1 MGERVLIIGGTGML
15 GHMVYYHLK
24 ETKKYDVFN
33 TVYRTKLTEDSVICD
48 VRNQDHLKSVLHKLN
63 PDVII
68 NCVGALIQE
77 SKTNPAN
84 AIYLNAMLPHILKQL
99 ADEINTKLIHVS
111 TDCVFSGKKGKY
123 AEDDF
128 RDADDVYG
136 RSKALGEI
144 FDTPHCT
151 LRTSIIGPELK
162 EEGQGLLHWF
172 SKQKGSVNGFSSV
185 MWSGVTTLE
194 LAKVIDMLISK
205 DLSGGVYQ
213 ITNGNPISKHNL
225 LVILRDFC
233 FCNNISIIPD
243 DNKKIDKSLLP
254 SLKHDFQVPTYTK
267 MIIEL
272 KKFMLDHEGLYT
284 NYYLN
289 HKAAN

>member
-1 MGERVLIIGGTGML
+1 ML
-15 GHMVYYHLK
+15 GHVVYYYLK
-24 ETKKYDVFN
+24 ETEKYDVLN
-33 TVYRTKLTEDSVICD
+33 TVYRNKLTPDSIICD
-48 VRNQDHLKSVLHKLN
+48 VRDQDHLKTVLHDLD

-84 AIYLNAMLPHILKQL
+84 AIYLNAMLPHILKEL
-99 ADEINTKLIHVS
+99 ADEINAKLIHVS
-111 TDCVFSGKKGKY
+111 TDCVFSGKKGNY

-144 FDTPHCT
+144 FDAPHCT

-162 EEGQGLLHWF
+162 NEGQGLLHWF
-172 SKQKGSVNGFSSV
+172 SKQKESINGFSSA

-194 LAKVIDMLISK
+194 LAKVVDSILREN
-205 DLSGGVYQ
+205 LPGGIYQ
-213 ITNGNPISKHNL
+213 ITNGIPISKHEL
-225 LVILRDFC
+225 LIMLRDLH
-233 FCNNISIIPD
+233 FCNNINIIQD
-243 DNKKIDKSLLP
+243 DTKKVDKSLTP
-254 SLKHDFQVPTYTK
+254 SLKYNFQVPTYSE

-272 KKFMLDHEGLYT
+272 KKFMLDHGGLYS
-284 NYYLN
+284 NYSKFSIN
-289 HKAAN
+289 QRC